1 MEKRYDVFIS
11 YSSDDQKIAEGI
23 CGYLERMGYRCFVAY
38 RDIPRGVVWA
48 AAITDAIDESAMMVV
63 VFSNAF
69 NISPQTDREI
79 ELASENQM
87 PLLTYRIAD
96 DKMTGAKKYYLK
108 NLNWI
113 DAFPH
118 YADRLPDLL
127 DSIEGII
134 DKPFEPTISAKKP
147 PRFKCSV
154 WIVLCVAVLIVVA
167 FLFAILKKTGS
178 SFDIPENG
186 EDLVVTVN
194 GVSFVM
200 KPVEGGTFQM
210 GSTDSRAHMDER
222 PLHNVTVSSF
232 YMGETEV
239 TQALWK
245 AVMGNNPSHHTGMNF
260 PVEQVSW
267 HDCQDFIRN
276 LNDLTGGC
284 FRLPTE
290 AEWEYAARG
299 GLKSNGYIYSGSDN
313 VDTVAWYVGT
323 TNGESTRRV
332 QTKLSNELGLYD
344 MSGNVWEW
352 CSDWYGRY
360 NAKDQINPH
369 GALNGDARVLRG
381 GSYSNNSLKEK
392 GCRVSR
398 RNASSPDRRGKG
410 RGLRLVL
417 PQKK

>member
-1 MEKRYDVFIS
+1 MDHDIFIS
-11 YSSDDQKIAEGI
+11 YSSKQKSIADGV
-23 CGYLERMGYRCFVAY
+23 CHYLEENGFKCWMAP
-38 RDIPRGVVWA
+38 RDIPGGSQYGELIVE
-48 AAITDAIDESAMMVV
+48 AIKTCKVV
-63 VFSNAF
+63 VLVFSEAASISKWVKGEINVAF
-69 NISPQTDREI
+69 TENKPIMPFRVDETEVEGSI
-79 ELASENQM
+79 KLMLNQM
-87 PLLTYRIAD
+87 H
-96 DKMTGAKKYYLK
+96 
-108 NLNWI
+108 WI

-134 DKPFEPTISAKKP
+134 DKSFEPTSSAKKP
-147 PRFKCSV
+147 PRSKRSV
-154 WIVLCVAVLIVVA
+154 WIVLCVAALIVMA

-178 SFDIPENG
+178 SFDMPENG

-210 GSTDSRAHMDER
+210 GSTDSIAHMDER

-392 GCRVSR
+392 GCRVTR

-417 PQKK
+417 PQKN